1 MIKRFNDG
9 SNEVEIIIV
18 VSKLLTGF
26 DAPRNTVLY
35 LAKPL
40 VEHNL
45 LQAIA
50 RVNRLFEGK
59 EFGYIIDY
67 VGVLGKLDE
76 ALTNYSAFEGFDEED
91 LKGTVQDIKEEIRKI
106 PALLSDIWDVFKSI
120 KNKKDIEALERFLSP
135 KDIRDEFYIRL
146 STFLRALQTGF
157 SSDEFYKA
165 FSEKQIQAFKDELK
179 FFQKMR
185 MSVQQRY
192 AEVVSYKEYEPRVRK
207 LLDTYVEAHE
217 IEPGNEPG

>member
-1 MIKRFNDG
+1 MEKYRSQEVYETDVIKRFNDG
-9 SNEVEIIIV
+9 SNEVEILIV

-120 KNKKDIEALERFLSP
+120 ESLAEAGIQISAIVKQLT
-135 KDIRDEFYIRL
+135 IRDWKKNLDVHRKMENAIEDFLMGHRKDMGLEI
-146 STFLRALQTGF
+146 TF
-157 SSDEFYKA
+157 DE
-165 FSEKQIQAFKDELK
+165 IDEILVRCLK
-179 FFQKMR
+179 VAKNN
-185 MSVQQRY
+185 Y
-192 AEVVSYKEYEPRVRK
+192 
-207 LLDTYVEAHE
+207 
-217 IEPGNEPG
+217 